1 MKQVSLILLILG
13 SIAITS
19 LMTACGSAGEPVST
33 TASDKPT
40 AKSEVPRI
48 TVEELKKRL
57 DDGEDILIIDTQT
70 SRRQYEQQHVPG
82 AIRST
87 GGFDDVA
94 HDQAIVA
101 YCT

>member
-19 LMTACGSAGEPVST
+19 LMTACGSAAEPAST
-33 TASDKPT
+33 ANGGP
-40 AKSEVPRI
+40 AEVSEVPRI
-48 TVEELKKRL
+48 SAEELKKRL

>member
-1 MKQVSLILLILG
+1 MKRVNLFIVILG
-13 SIAITS
+13 SMGIAF
-19 LMTACGSAGEPVST
+19 LLAACGSAAEPAST
-33 TASDKPT
+33 ANGGP
-40 AKSEVPRI
+40 AEVSEVPRI
-48 TVEELKKRL
+48 SAEELKKRL